1 MTITQK
7 GDHHSILAKLRH
19 RNIIL
24 AKLEKAYKIPSSN
37 IKNIW
42 TQLNEKIEH
51 TIPLPTLSGC
61 SPSRCLSIATS
72 KAAFAFLK
80 QKKSVIRFP
89 LFTTYST
96 IMPLKPHCK
105 NMQSI
110 SHSFLIT

>member
-51 TIPLPTLSGC
+51 TIADFIRLLAKQMFINRYLKSC
-61 SPSRCLSIATS
+61 IRIS
-72 KAAFAFLK
+72 KAE
-80 QKKSVIRFP
+80 KKRDTVSLVHH
-89 LFTTYST
+89 LFY
-96 IMPLKPHCK
+96 
-105 NMQSI
+105 NNAA
-110 SHSFLIT
+110 

>member
-51 TIPLPTLSGC
+51 TIADFIRLL
-61 SPSRCLSIATS
+61 A
-72 KAAFAFLK
+72 K
-80 QKKSVIRFP
+80 QMFINR
-89 LFTTYST
+89 
-96 IMPLKPHCK
+96 
-105 NMQSI
+105 
-110 SHSFLIT
+110 